1 MVGCFGRLSSFV
13 SNLFPASL
21 PVQQSDVFTHITTVV
36 TKSSS
41 LTSTAKITKTACINN
56 ISSKRIPGLISKL
69 SANPETN
76 GLQPVNISTGEYIE
90 GLNLNAFHGRRIA
103 MMGDSTLFYMAKHL
117 YIMLIDTN
125 KSTANSVI
133 QREDQGFA
141 NMTLSEAQEFVM
153 PKLDRRGNPK
163 PIEIRQNNTLIE
175 WMGMSGPANG
185 ETEKLV
191 TKMLSRAKE
200 IRPEIMVANM
210 G

>member
-1 MVGCFGRLSSFV
+1 
-13 SNLFPASL
+13 
-21 PVQQSDVFTHITTVV
+21 
-36 TKSSS
+36 
-41 LTSTAKITKTACINN
+41 
-56 ISSKRIPGLISKL
+56 
-69 SANPETN
+69 
-76 GLQPVNISTGEYIE
+76 
-90 GLNLNAFHGRRIA
+90 

-125 KSTANSVI
+125 KSTANSVN

-191 TKMLSRAKE
+191 TKMLSRAKSW
-200 IRPEIMVANM
+200 
-210 G
+210 